1 MRLVFDI
8 ETNHLELDKIT
19 TIHCICVHDL
29 DTGKAMSFYDY
40 PDMTA
45 PNGGIKMGVGYLRHA
60 SEIIGHNII
69 AYDIPVI
76 RKFYPEF
83 KPKKVTDTLVLSRLM
98 NPDRPQGHSLK
109 SYGDDEIQK
118 VEHEDW
124 TVFSPE
130 MLKRCEVDVQLN
142 ARLYNQFEE
151 RLQKDHK
158 GHWSKAIPLEHKVA
172 HIMYQQAR
180 NGWYFDT
187 DKANALVARLNNDIA
202 EIDEE
207 LKEYLQPKVVK
218 IAEVKKPFKKSGGL
232 TAQAMKYLRP
242 SPDWKDKWT
251 LTRQEDYEIVTGQF
265 SVIKFEPINL
275 GSEKQMKKLLLSL
288 GWQPTKWNYK
298 KKNGKKIKDKDG
310 NLIKTSPKL
319 TEDSYDS
326 LPEGLGQ
333 ILAKRLKCC
342 HRKSFIEGLLEAVR
356 PDHRIPAEANPC
368 ATNTSRMAHKI
379 VVNVPKAEPKVF
391 LGRECRELFTAPPG
405 RVLVGCDAKSLEA
418 RCLAHYVD
426 DPIFTKEILENDIH
440 SVMQQLSKLEER
452 HQAKG
457 LTYAIIYGAS
467 DPTLGQIVGGGVK
480 QGAELRAQL
489 YARCPNLGKLIED
502 TKKAA
507 KKGWLVG
514 IDGRKLLVRNEYSAL
529 NVRLQGCGAITMKVA
544 VWQSYIMIKKLKLD
558 AIQVGHHHDEMTW
571 ECNPNHAEEVAS
583 ILKNS
588 IIKAGE
594 ILNLRCPLDG
604 DPKIGKNWAEIH

>member
-19 TIHCICVHDL
+19 TIHCICAYDL
-29 DTGKAMSFYDY
+29 ESGNSWSFYDY
-40 PDMTA
+40 PDMSGNNR
-45 PNGGIKMGVGYLRHA
+45 PIKMGIAYLRHA

-83 KPKKVTDTLVLSRLM
+83 KPKKATDTLVLSRLM

-142 ARLYNQFEE
+142 ARLYSQFEE
-151 RLQKDHK
+151 RLEKDHK

-207 LKEYLQPKVVK
+207 LKEYLKPKPVK
-218 IAEVKKPFKKSGGL
+218 ISEVKKPFNKDGNFS
-232 TAQAMKYLRP
+232 AHAHKYLSNHWECP
-242 SPDWKDKWT
+242 NGMVIHVIGS
-251 LTRQEDYEIVTGQF
+251 F

-275 GSEKQMKKLLLSL
+275 GSEKQMKILLLSL
-288 GWQPTKWNYK
+288 GWQPTQWNYK
-298 KKNGKKIKDKDG
+298 KDEKGKLIKDKAG
-310 NLIKTSPKL
+310 SLIKTSPKL

-333 ILAKRLKCC
+333 TLARRLKCG

-368 ATNTSRMAHKI
+368 ATNTARMAHKI

-391 LGRECRELFTAPPG
+391 LGKECRELFTAPQG
-405 RVLVGCDAKSLEA
+405 RILVGCDAKSLEA
-418 RCLAHYVD
+418 RCLAHYVN
-426 DPIFTKEILENDIH
+426 DPVFTREILETDIH
-440 SVMQQLSKLEER
+440 TVMQQLSGLETR

-457 LTYAIIYGAS
+457 LTYGIIYGAG
-467 DPTLGQIVGGGVK
+467 DAKIGQIINGTAK

-544 VWQSYIMIKKLKLD
+544 VWQSYIVIKKLKLD
-558 AIQVGHHHDEMTW
+558 AMQVGHHHDEMTW
-571 ECNPNHAEEVAS
+571 ECNPNNADEVAS